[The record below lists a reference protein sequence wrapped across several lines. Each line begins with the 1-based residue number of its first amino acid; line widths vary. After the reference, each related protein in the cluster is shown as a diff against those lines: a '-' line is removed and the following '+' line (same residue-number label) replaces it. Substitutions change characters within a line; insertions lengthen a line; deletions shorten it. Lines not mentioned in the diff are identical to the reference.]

1 MPVKTN
7 TKKKNKK
14 VTKKISNK
22 NSIFSW
28 KRLIILVA
36 IVLVGSVAVFAF
48 AEQQPSGVIGKKRS
62 PGNLEASF
70 VQSKPAIVE
79 KNEKGEVKVIS
90 SGRSIFLSKDGIV
103 YCTPENSNSTTSL
116 RVSVQDAAKVRSTF
130 RSSKIDNVKS
140 ETIQNQSVQLG
151 SYKSIA
157 ADSNGVQKELKV
169 FENNAETPEFKS
181 AVSSLE
187 ALCVKAVT
195 PIPNIDVPSFAPADP
210 NTPAPATSSKPNVAQ
225 KVAQAITPKVSA
237 LYGATLDPNF
247 ENIMRTKI
255 DGVRAANGRSKL
267 NRSPCLDNAAREYS
281 SFMAQNN
288 FFAHSDKSFYGSIL
302 YLPEKYCGTIY
313 GTVGEN
319 VGKFGTAE
327 TMFTAYMNSPGHA
340 ANILGDWTFMGIG
353 TYIQSGTNVPFN
365 TQIFMKCTT
374 CGAAAQSSY

>member
-7 TKKKNKK
+7 AKKKSKK

-28 KRLIILVA
+28 KRVIILVA

-62 PGNLEASF
+62 QGKLEASY
-70 VQSKPAIVE
+70 VQSKPVSVE
-79 KNEKGEVKVIS
+79 KSVDGSVKVLS
-90 SGRSIFLSKDGIV
+90 NGRSIFLSKEGSL
-103 YCTPENSNSTTSL
+103 YCTPENSDATTTL
-116 RVSVQDAAKVRSTF
+116 KVSMQEYAKVRTSF
-130 RSSKIDNVKS
+130 KSSKIDTVKS
-140 ETIQNQSVQLG
+140 ETTQNQTVQLG

-157 ADSNGVQKELKV
+157 TDSNGSQKDVKV
-169 FENNAETPEFKS
+169 FENNSETPEFKS

-187 ALCVKAVT
+187 ALCAKAVT

-210 NTPAPATSSKPNVAQ
+210 NTPAPPVSSRSSIGQ
-225 KVAQAITPKVSA
+225 KVAGAITPKVSA
-237 LYGATLDPNF
+237 LYGSTLDPNF
-247 ENIMRTKI
+247 ENIIRTKI
-255 DGVRAANGRSKL
+255 DGVRAANGRAKL

-302 YLPEKYCGTIY
+302 FLPEKYCGTLY

-319 VGKFGTAE
+319 VGKNGTAD

-353 TYIQSGTNVPFN
+353 THIQAGTNVPFN
-365 TQIFMKCTT
+365 TQIFMKCST